1 MMMMMMMMMTMM
13 MMIDIRIHGKPGY
26 TRYFRTF

>member
-1 MMMMMMMMMTMM
+1 MMMMMMM